1 MNKLF
6 QTATPVHDEKQS
18 DLSRRADHMR
28 EGAIML
34 GMTVFSQLLA
44 FSALYMLPVAATS
57 AWWGALLL
65 IVPAL
70 LLWGFGMLA
79 ARGMPQNAFERA
91 PYRVIA
97 GVLAVLFLSDMA
109 VDLLAMI
116 ELTCAFILPGTPRFW
131 LAMIAAIAVGVGT
144 PYKAPDAASRTARF
158 LRWFFIGSFVF
169 CAATVMPQGETG
181 YLFPWA
187 GYGVR
192 HTLRCAALGGGGC
205 WTAAV
210 LPLLSHAE
218 PRQAARQARTWLP
231 QLVAVFMI
239 ALLLLCCAYVLPAT
253 SLGERWGFVLRLQ
266 MLMNISQHP
275 GLVADADYRAAAVP
289 GGLCGLGQLPVR
301 VRQARGKAAR
311 AAAALCAFV
320 RAAGAHRRGHRREG
334 ADGRPA
340 AALSHRRA
348 AGGDDIDL

>member
-44 FSALYMLPVAATS
+44 FSALYMLPAAATS

-65 IVPAL
+65 IIPAL

-91 PYRVIA
+91 PYGVIA

-158 LRWFFIGSFVF
+158 LRWYNIG
-169 CAATVMPQGETG
+169 
-181 YLFPWA
+181 
-187 GYGVR
+187 
-192 HTLRCAALGGGGC
+192 
-205 WTAAV
+205 
-210 LPLLSHAE
+210 
-218 PRQAARQARTWLP
+218 
-231 QLVAVFMI
+231 
-239 ALLLLCCAYVLPAT
+239 
-253 SLGERWGFVLRLQ
+253 
-266 MLMNISQHP
+266 
-275 GLVADADYRAAAVP
+275 
-289 GGLCGLGQLPVR
+289 
-301 VRQARGKAAR
+301 
-311 AAAALCAFV
+311 
-320 RAAGAHRRGHRREG
+320 
-334 ADGRPA
+334 
-340 AALSHRRA
+340 
-348 AGGDDIDL
+348 

>member
-65 IVPAL
+65 VPAL

-210 LPLLSHAE
+210 LPG
-218 PRQAARQARTWLP
+218 
-231 QLVAVFMI
+231 
-239 ALLLLCCAYVLPAT
+239 T
-253 SLGERWGFVLRLQ
+253 SLSERWGFVLRLQ
-266 MLMNISQHP
+266 MLMNISP
-275 GLVADADYRAAAVP
+275 STLAWSLMLITELLLFLVAFAGSGSFLCACVKRAAKLRVP
-289 GGLCGLGQLPVR
+289 LLPFALLCVPL
-301 VRQARGKAAR
+301 
-311 AAAALCAFV
+311 ALI
-320 RAAGAHRRGHRREG
+320 G
-334 ADGRPA
+334 ADIAEKTLMAVLPLRYPIAVLLVGMILIFNAFARKKEGKTA
-340 AALSHRRA
+340 
-348 AGGDDIDL
+348 

>member
-169 CAATVMPQGETG
+169 CADRKSV
-181 YLFPWA
+181 
-187 GYGVR
+187 V
-192 HTLRCAALGGGGC
+192 
-205 WTAAV
+205 
-210 LPLLSHAE
+210 
-218 PRQAARQARTWLP
+218 
-231 QLVAVFMI
+231 
-239 ALLLLCCAYVLPAT
+239 
-253 SLGERWGFVLRLQ
+253 
-266 MLMNISQHP
+266 
-275 GLVADADYRAAAVP
+275 
-289 GGLCGLGQLPVR
+289 
-301 VRQARGKAAR
+301 
-311 AAAALCAFV
+311 
-320 RAAGAHRRGHRREG
+320 
-334 ADGRPA
+334 
-340 AALSHRRA
+340 
-348 AGGDDIDL
+348 

>member
-44 FSALYMLPVAATS
+44 FSALYMLPAAATS

-218 PRQAARQARTWLP
+218 PRQAARRARTWLP
-231 QLVAVFMI
+231 LLVAVFMI

-253 SLGERWGFVLRLQ
+253 SLSGRWGFVLRLQ
-266 MLMNISQHP
+266 MLMNISPAPWP
-275 GLVADADYRAAAVP
+275 GR
-289 GGLCGLGQLPVR
+289 
-301 VRQARGKAAR
+301 
-311 AAAALCAFV
+311 
-320 RAAGAHRRGHRREG
+320 
-334 ADGRPA
+334 
-340 AALSHRRA
+340 
-348 AGGDDIDL
+348 

>member
-1 MNKLF
+1 M
-6 QTATPVHDEKQS
+6 
-18 DLSRRADHMR
+18 
-28 EGAIML
+28 
-34 GMTVFSQLLA
+34 
-44 FSALYMLPVAATS
+44 
-57 AWWGALLL
+57 
-65 IVPAL
+65 
-70 LLWGFGMLA
+70 
-79 ARGMPQNAFERA
+79 
-91 PYRVIA
+91 IA

-266 MLMNISQHP
+266 MLMNISPQHP

-301 VRQARGKAAR
+301 VRQARGQSCACRCCPLRFCACRWRSSAR
-311 AAAALCAFV
+311 TSP
-320 RAAGAHRRGHRREG
+320 RRR
-334 ADGRPA
+334 
-340 AALSHRRA
+340 
-348 AGGDDIDL
+348 